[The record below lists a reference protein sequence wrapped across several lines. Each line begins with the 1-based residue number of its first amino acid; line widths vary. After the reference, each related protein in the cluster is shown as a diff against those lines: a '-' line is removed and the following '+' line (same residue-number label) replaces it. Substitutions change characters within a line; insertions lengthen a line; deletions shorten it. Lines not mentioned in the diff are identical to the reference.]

1 LQNSYIERFREFKY
15 FTGLEN
21 IEDSAFKN
29 CIKMKDIFLPNNIKR
44 IESNAFLNCKNLLEI
59 TLPSTLEYIGENA
72 FAGCDMLSVIKFE
85 G

>member
-1 LQNSYIERFREFKY
+1 
-15 FTGLEN
+15 
-21 IEDSAFKN
+21 
-29 CIKMKDIFLPNNIKR
+29 MKDIFLPNNIKR